1 MVKNVKLVFREVSPP
16 PGQTGN
22 YHAQIAD
29 LKIHYS
35 NMYESGELGTL
46 T

>member
-1 MVKNVKLVFREVSPP
+1 MVKNVKLVFREVAAP

-29 LKIHYS
+29 LKILYS
-35 NMYESGELGTL
+35 HIHESGE
-46 T
+46 